1 MKTLRHLTMFF
12 ALMFL
17 VVPLYRSQSTTP
29 PPTSEIKQAD
39 DNEIELKKM
48 ALLADLQSLAAEA
61 AELKQPL
68 ALSLAKAEIADAAW
82 SLDPV
87 WSKQLVR
94 EAYELTLP
102 SEEELAK
109 RRDKPDGTSAQP
121 AGSEQ
126 SRDTVRARVLQVAA
140 SDPSL
145 AKELSRLG
153 AQKLEQQQAQMSYAA
168 LAGQA
173 LQKGD
178 TETAGKYIRQSIRV
192 DPTQM
197 DSGFSIMQLAA
208 QDRVAAD
215 KLIVEYIEM
224 LRAVPL
230 STQTAARTYVMLSHL
245 VFPASAPPVAGT
257 PQRISPPGPSVMK
270 AYVGYMIES
279 LDRLEQSESGSLRRF
294 RPMLVNVWPI
304 LRQHAP
310 EMTDAFLKVEMLS
323 RRPGEDATL
332 PKGNIETL
340 YKDRYEKRV
349 KDALDSD
356 KPDSLS
362 IHSAISRGDFAQARR
377 MIDKLDNGAQKAQ
390 LVESVNTAEAISL
403 ATKGDLTKAGQLAQ
417 QLNTAVSIMRAY
429 PVIVNQCV
437 TKKDRTCAANTI
449 YHALKQ
455 LKDAANV
462 SPTPPEGVPTSLMP
476 TSQEFDPVALSLC
489 KLAKAVA
496 PLDGALALNVLDEV
510 VQAANR
516 SDVDTT
522 QGHTGLEMDVFKK
535 LAVVDET
542 RVYQAVSGL
551 KQRLPRVVALA
562 VLAQWR
568 AQQLVNS
575 LKAEAPRGQLQGR
588 RSINTRP
595 PNDSSRI
602 TARRLFCLTY
612 LN

>member
-1 MKTLRHLTMFF
+1 MKTLRHFTLFF
-12 ALMFL
+12 VLMFL
-17 VVPLYRSQSTTP
+17 AVPPYHSQSTP
-29 PPTSEIKQAD
+29 PPTGEIKQAK

-48 ALLADLQSLAAEA
+48 TLLADLQSLAAEA
-61 AELKQPL
+61 AELDQPL

-109 RRDKPDGTSAQP
+109 HRDKPVGTSAQP
-121 AGSEQ
+121 AGAEQ
-126 SRDTVRARVLQVAA
+126 ARNTVRARVLQVAA
-140 SDPSL
+140 NDSSL
-145 AKELSRLG
+145 AKELSSLG
-153 AQKLEQQQAQMSYAA
+153 ARRLEQHQSQMSYAA

-178 TETAGKYIRQSIRV
+178 TKTAGKYIQQSISI

-197 DSGFSIMQLAA
+197 DSGFSIMQLAV
-208 QDRVAAD
+208 QDRAAAD

-224 LRAVPL
+224 LRPVAL

-245 VFPASAPPVAGT
+245 VFPASAPPVAGAAA
-257 PQRISPPGPSVMK
+257 QRIPPPGPSVMK
-270 AYVGYMIES
+270 AYVGFMIES
-279 LDRLEQSESGSLRRF
+279 LDRLEQSEPGSLQRF

-310 EMTDAFLKVEMLS
+310 EMTNAFLKVEVLS

-377 MIDKLDNGAQKAQ
+377 MIDKLGNGTQKAQ

-417 QLNTAVSIMRAY
+417 QLNAAVSIMRVY

-437 TKKDRTCAANTI
+437 AKKDQTCAANSI

-455 LKDAANV
+455 LKDATNV
-462 SPTPPEGVPTSLMP
+462 PPPPPEGVPASFMP

-496 PLDGALALNVLDEV
+496 PLDGMLALNVLDEM

-522 QGHTGLEMDVFKK
+522 QGRTGLEIDVFKK
-535 LAVVDET
+535 LADVDEV
-542 RVYQAVSGL
+542 RVHQAASGL

-562 VLAQWR
+562 VLGQWR

-575 LKAEAPRGQLQGR
+575 TKAG
-588 RSINTRP
+588 TP
-595 PNDSSRI
+595 PKAASGK
-602 TARRLFCLTY
+602 
-612 LN
+612 

>member
-1 MKTLRHLTMFF
+1 MKTLRHLTLFF

-17 VVPLYRSQSTTP
+17 VVPPFHSQSTTA
-29 PPTSEIKQAD
+29 PPTGEIKQAD
-39 DNEIELKKM
+39 DNEVELKKL

-82 SLDPV
+82 SLAPV

-102 SEEELAK
+102 GEEELAK
-109 RRDKPDGTSAQP
+109 RRDKASGTSAQP
-121 AGSEQ
+121 AGAEQ
-126 SRDTVRARVLQVAA
+126 ARDTVRARVLQVAA
-140 SDPSL
+140 NDPSL

-192 DPTQM
+192 DPTRM

-208 QDRVAAD
+208 QDRAAAD

-224 LRAVPL
+224 LRAIPL
-230 STQTAARTYVMLSHL
+230 STQTAARIYVMLSHL
-245 VFPASAPPVAGT
+245 VFPASAPPVVGT
-257 PQRISPPGPSVMK
+257 PQRIPPPGPSVMK
-270 AYVGYMIES
+270 AYVGFMIES
-279 LDRLEQSESGSLRRF
+279 LDRLEQSEAGSLRRV

-362 IHSAISRGDFAQARR
+362 IHAAISRGEFAQARR
-377 MIDKLDNGAQKAQ
+377 MTDKFDTGPQKAQ

-417 QLNTAVSIMRAY
+417 QLNSAVSIMRTY

-437 TKKDRTCAANTI
+437 AKKDRTCAANSI

-455 LKDAANV
+455 LKDATNA
-462 SPTPPEGVPTSLMP
+462 PLTPPEGVPASLMP
-476 TSQEFDPVALSLC
+476 TNQEFDPVALSLC

-496 PLDGALALNVLDEV
+496 PLDGTLALNVLDEV

-516 SDVDTT
+516 SEIDTT
-522 QGHTGLEMDVFKK
+522 QGRTGLENDVFKK
-535 LAVVDET
+535 LAAVDEN
-542 RVYQAVSGL
+542 RVYQAASTL
-551 KQRLPRVVALA
+551 KQRLPRLVALA
-562 VLAQWR
+562 VLGQWR

-575 LKAEAPRGQLQGR
+575 LKAEAPHKA
-588 RSINTRP
+588 T
-595 PNDSSRI
+595 SSK
-602 TARRLFCLTY
+602 
-612 LN
+612 

>member
-1 MKTLRHLTMFF
+1 MKTLRHFTLFF

-17 VVPLYRSQSTTP
+17 AVPPYRSQSAPPP
-29 PPTSEIKQAD
+29 PPTGEIKQAK

-61 AELKQPL
+61 AELNQPL

-109 RRDKPDGTSAQP
+109 RRDKPVGTSAQP
-121 AGSEQ
+121 AGAEQ
-126 SRDTVRARVLQVAA
+126 ARNTVRARVLQVAA
-140 SDPSL
+140 NDSSL
-145 AKELSRLG
+145 AKELSSLG
-153 AQKLEQQQAQMSYAA
+153 ARRLEQHQAQMSYAA

-178 TETAGKYIRQSIRV
+178 TKTAGKYIQQSISV

-208 QDRVAAD
+208 QDRAAAD

-224 LRAVPL
+224 LRPVPL

-245 VFPASAPPVAGT
+245 VFPASAPPVAGAAA
-257 PQRISPPGPSVMK
+257 QRIPPPGPSVMK
-270 AYVGYMIES
+270 AYVGFMIES
-279 LDRLEQSESGSLRRF
+279 LDRLEQSEPGSLQRF

-310 EMTDAFLKVEMLS
+310 EMTDAFLKVEVLS

-377 MIDKLDNGAQKAQ
+377 MIDKLDNGTQKAQ

-417 QLNTAVSIMRAY
+417 QLNAAVSIMRVY

-437 TKKDRTCAANTI
+437 AKKDQTCAANSI

-455 LKDAANV
+455 LKDASNV
-462 SPTPPEGVPTSLMP
+462 PPPPPEGVPASFMP

-496 PLDGALALNVLDEV
+496 PLDGMLALNVLDEM

-522 QGHTGLEMDVFKK
+522 QGRTGLEIDVFKK
-535 LAVVDET
+535 LADVDEI
-542 RVYQAVSGL
+542 RVYQAASGL

-562 VLAQWR
+562 VLGQWR

-575 LKAEAPRGQLQGR
+575 IKAEAPRKVTSG
-588 RSINTRP
+588 N
-595 PNDSSRI
+595 
-602 TARRLFCLTY
+602 
-612 LN
+612 